1 MKTKK
6 NLMTCL
12 KEKSSSSSVEEIKP
26 KLLKEIRHE
35 ITVFKYSLRP
45 HVSVGKFLHL
55 GDPLAH
61 P

>member
-1 MKTKK
+1 MKTEK

-12 KEKSSSSSVEEIKP
+12 KEKSSSW
-26 KLLKEIRHE
+26 
-35 ITVFKYSLRP
+35 P
-45 HVSVGKFLHL
+45 HVSVGKFSHL